1 MNEYMCPYIN
11 KEKAKIF
18 GTEYYCEY
26 DKLEF
31 NSIIAH
37 CKYCEIY
44 HMLLNRIR
52 KVLIGTE

>member
-31 NSIIAH
+31 NSRSRGDA
-37 CKYCEIY
+37 
-44 HMLLNRIR
+44 
-52 KVLIGTE
+52 